1 MLTKGEYDKLT
12 SKEEIDDSECC
23 VAEDMSAV
31 PSLPLNRVKSM

>member
-1 MLTKGEYDKLT
+1 MLTKSEYDKMI

-23 VAEDMSAV
+23 VAEDMSVV